1 MVWQKQKESERE
13 RERERDR
20 EMTVRVVCV
29 KEGRGEAFTA
39 CGFDVA
45 RFDWAVS
52 VSWPCVGVAVGLAAF
67 LF

>member
-1 MVWQKQKESERE
+1 
-13 RERERDR
+13 
-20 EMTVRVVCV
+20 MTVRVVCV

-52 VSWPCVGVAVGLAAF
+52 VSWTCVGVAVGLAAF